1 MHRPLPAAAFL
12 VALGLAACTEP
23 PRPGVS
29 LYRAVHSG
37 DLEQVK
43 RHLYW
48 KTEINRADVN
58 GDFPLHVAARTG
70 GVTIAEALLAHGADP
85 VAADAAGRTPLEV
98 ALANGRTQVALLLI
112 EHRVP
117 LDPQDMLLRMIRAG
131 VSDRDVFNFLVRRG
145 ADVNLAGAQRQPPLH
160 IAIATGRLGP
170 VSRLIAFGADSN
182 RPDGQGRFPLDL
194 ALARPDSRRGDGRAI
209 IELLQRNGARAE
221 TTEGSRPPAPQRT
234 RQ

>member
-1 MHRPLPAAAFL
+1 MHRPLSAAALL

-23 PRPGVS
+23 PRPSVS

-48 KTEINRADVN
+48 KTEIDQADVN
-58 GDFPLHVAARTG
+58 GDAPLHVAARTG
-70 GVTIAEALLAHGADP
+70 GVTIAESLLAHGADP

-117 LDPQDMLLRMIRAG
+117 LDPQDMLLRMIRTG

-145 ADVNLAGAQRQPPLH
+145 ADVNLAGAERQPPLH
-160 IAIATGRLGP
+160 IAIATGRLGT
-170 VSRLIAFGADSN
+170 VSRLIAFGADIN
-182 RPDGQGRFPLDL
+182 RPDGQGRLPLDL

-209 IELLQRNGARAE
+209 IDLLQRNGARTQA
-221 TTEGSRPPAPQRT
+221 TEGSRPPAP
-234 RQ
+234 